1 MEVMSG
7 WATVPLPQF
16 IVLPRIMTRPQSI
29 AAHGHL
35 HLHFLI
41 FHMGTGCSHRSQTHT
56 QCAHMHAHRPEQT
69 CCRSIEAAFPNTHV
83 NLSVGCKYMQNPV
96 WGCVSKAWGFFLFFF
111 TVFGRDIEDLN
122 IVEDGPSETG
132 HGGKSAFLCTL
143 PSCLLTC
150 LSVPLSV
157 SSDLCHHLQLC

>member
-41 FHMGTGCSHRSQTHT
+41 FHMGNWVFTSLTDTHT
-56 QCAHMHAHRPEQT
+56 MCTHACTQT
-69 CCRSIEAAFPNTHV
+69 
-83 NLSVGCKYMQNPV
+83 
-96 WGCVSKAWGFFLFFF
+96 
-111 TVFGRDIEDLN
+111 
-122 IVEDGPSETG
+122 
-132 HGGKSAFLCTL
+132 
-143 PSCLLTC
+143 
-150 LSVPLSV
+150 
-157 SSDLCHHLQLC
+157 